1 MRPRTRALVAALALV
16 GLGLALAVAVLEVVG
31 RVALRSATE
40 AVTARAE
47 GAARFNVATLRR
59 DLEKHR
65 ALPMVLAQDPDLRN
79 ALIGPDTAAVAALN
93 RKLEELAAGTGAS
106 VIYLMNR
113 DGLTLA
119 ASNWRGAD
127 TFVGENYAFRP
138 YFARAAQAG
147 AAEHFALGTIS
158 RRPGLYLSHRVADAR
173 GALLGVVAVK
183 VEFDA
188 LEADWA
194 RLPDPV
200 FVTSPGG
207 VVLLSSEPAWRF
219 RALRPVPPA
228 IAARLRQSLQYG
240 EATFETLPLRPP
252 QGEGAPGQASVV
264 RADVPARASDQRYVH
279 IALPVASTD
288 WTFHQLA
295 PLQPEAAAA
304 GARMQAQALVVL
316 LLLYG
321 AVATALALRQRVRR
335 HNARQAAA
343 RAELTEQVRAA
354 TTELRA
360 ANDQL
365 RAEMEERR
373 LAELRLHAAQEQ
385 LVQAS
390 KLSSL
395 GQIAAGVA
403 HEINQ
408 PVAAIRASADNAGS
422 HLARGN
428 EEGVR
433 TNLQRIGAL
442 TERIGAITGQLRS
455 FARKG
460 GSGAVEP
467 ISVDEAIEGALMLL
481 GPRLQSQPV
490 PVTRTG
496 QRGAQAMGERRRL
509 EQVLVNLLQNALDAL
524 AGQPDGRIGIAVEA
538 CGERVRIAVSDN
550 GPGIAGEIAQRLF
563 TPFSTSKPEGLGL
576 GLVISRDIVRD
587 FGGALDAA
595 PAPGGGTVF
604 TILLNGTRQRP
615 QP

>member
-1 MRPRTRALVAALALV
+1 MTVLAVLALALAIAV
-16 GLGLALAVAVLEVVG
+16 GVLEMVG
-31 RVALRSATE
+31 RFAQRTAIE
-40 AVTARAE
+40 EVTARAE
-47 GAARFNVATLRR
+47 GTARFNVATLRR

-79 ALIGPDTAAVAALN
+79 ALATPRADVLAALN
-93 RKLEELAAGTGAS
+93 RKLEVLTAGTGAS

-113 DGLTLA
+113 DGLTIA

-138 YFARAAQAG
+138 YFARAVQAG
-147 AAEHFALGTIS
+147 ASEHFALGTIS
-158 RRPGLYLSHRVADAR
+158 RRAGLYLSHRLQD
-173 GALLGVVAVK
+173 GQGGLLGVVAVK

-200 FVTSPGG
+200 FVTSAAG

-219 RALRPVPPA
+219 RAMTPLPA
-228 IAARLRQSLQYG
+228 AVAQRLRQSLQYG
-240 EATFETLPLRPP
+240 EATFEVLPLRP
-252 QGEGAPGQASVV
+252 QAAAAVV
-264 RADVPARASDQRYVH
+264 RADVPGRRADQRYVQV
-279 IALPVASTD
+279 AMPVASTD

-295 PLQPEAAAA
+295 PLQPETAAV

-316 LLLYG
+316 LLVYG
-321 AVATALALRQRVRR
+321 AVAVAFGLRRRVQRN
-335 HNARQAAA
+335 NARQAAV
-343 RAELTEQVRAA
+343 RAELSEQVRAA
-354 TTELRA
+354 TAGLRL

-373 LAELRLHAAQEQ
+373 QAELRLHAAQEE

-390 KLSSL
+390 KLSFL

-422 HLARGN
+422 HLARGS

-442 TERIGAITGQLRS
+442 TERIGAITSQLRT

-460 GSGAVEP
+460 SGAVAP
-467 ISVDEAIEGALMLL
+467 IAVDDAIDGALMLL

-490 PVTRTG
+490 PVARTG
-496 QRGAQAMGERRRL
+496 ERGVQVLAERRRL

-524 AGQPDGRIGIAVEA
+524 AGRPDGCIGIAVRQQ
-538 CGERVRIAVSDN
+538 GERVRIEVTDN
-550 GPGIAGEIAQRLF
+550 GPGIDSDIAQRLF

-587 FGGALDAA
+587 FGGALDAGA
-595 PAPGGGTVF
+595 APGGGTAF
-604 TILLNGTRQRP
+604 TILLNGARP
-615 QP
+615 RHPS